1 VNQPDFEIDATLR
14 ALELT
19 VFVAPEAQ
27 VEGEEAILERQR
39 AAARELLK
47 DRRAYENVAVEKKVA
62 GRLSKDR

>member
-19 VFVAPEAQ
+19 VSVAPEAQ

-39 AAARELLK
+39 AAVRELLK

-62 GRLSKDR
+62 GRLSEG